1 MGYSTASSLKKNQS
15 CQYRQIVAKAEA
27 LQKGNPQKDKMLAL
41 LDLFRS
47 SLRKNLALTLVYTQL
62 KNFEAS
68 IILSL

>member
-41 LDLFRS
+41 LDLF
-47 SLRKNLALTLVYTQL
+47 
-62 KNFEAS
+62 
-68 IILSL
+68 